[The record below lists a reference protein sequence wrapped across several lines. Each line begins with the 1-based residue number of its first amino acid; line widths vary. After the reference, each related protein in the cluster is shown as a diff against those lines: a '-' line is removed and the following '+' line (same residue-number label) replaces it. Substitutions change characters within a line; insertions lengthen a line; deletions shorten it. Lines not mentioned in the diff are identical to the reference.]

1 MWVGDIDRTNNWQIF
16 FTTETLPAC
25 TSTLKYSGDTVTLQ
39 ATPKDG
45 IGPYHV
51 EFLKNGVLI
60 NSLRL
65 DGPNPID
72 PATENAQITRIYT
85 LDDADIV
92 GTSIGKITFSVFI
105 SDSCP
110 TGAKTCT
117 ATCDVYIGCIA
128 PVCNFTVT

>member
-1 MWVGDIDRTNNWQIF
+1 MTYGSI
-16 FTTETLPAC
+16 PYGSAPYG
-25 TSTLKYSGDTVTLQ
+25 STVAELVPTCPIALKYSGYTVTLK

-60 NSLRL
+60 DSSRL

-72 PATENAQITRIYT
+72 PAAEDEQITRVYI
-85 LDDADIV
+85 LDDADIA
-92 GTSIGKITFSVFI
+92 GASEGKITFSVFI

-110 TGAKTCT
+110 TGLNICT
-117 ATCDVYIGCIA
+117 ESCDVHIGCIT
-128 PVCNFTVT
+128 PVCNFVVT